1 MLQSVGPQRVG
12 HDKQLN
18 NNKVVFDTVAERL
31 LIVQIML
38 YFRGRVYH
46 ESGKHKLYARH
57 AAR

>member
-1 MLQSVGPQRVG
+1 MGPQRVG

-18 NNKVVFDTVAERL
+18 NNVVFDTVAERL

-38 YFRGRVYH
+38 YFRGCVYH
-46 ESGKHKLYARH
+46 ESGKDKLYARH